1 VTLPEDAATGA
12 VGDPAGAGPVEGP
25 IDGGVD
31 GPADGTEDDAG
42 PIRVGDPAPD
52 FTLDGVDGRTGE
64 PVTVTLSALRGH
76 PVVLAFY
83 PADDSPV
90 CTAQLTEYTRT
101 ISEFEELDATV
112 LAVSPQAPES
122 HRAFAEG
129 QGGFAFPLLSDED
142 LAVGRAYGVVGLL
155 DLYRRS
161 TFVIDAD
168 GVVRYAHRYL
178 NSAAGYRT
186 TPDLVEI
193 LTGI

>member
-1 VTLPEDAATGA
+1 MTPPEDATGA
-12 VGDPAGAGPVEGP
+12 
-25 IDGGVD
+25 I
-31 GPADGTEDDAG
+31 DAG
-42 PIRVGDPAPD
+42 PDVLRVGDPAPD

-64 PVTVTLSALRGH
+64 RITVTLSALPGH

-90 CTAQLTEYTRT
+90 CTAQLNEYTRR
-101 ISEFEELDATV
+101 IADFDELDATV
-112 LAVSPQAPES
+112 LAVSPQSPES
-122 HRAFAEG
+122 HRSFADG

-142 LAVGRAYGVVGLL
+142 LVVGHEYGVVGLL

-178 NSAAGYRT
+178 NAGAGYRT
-186 TPDLVEI
+186 TPDLVEV